1 MPSVACWK
9 GHFAHLHPVKGL
21 ESVQY
26 GFSLGGEVIVVDGA
40 DEVEGG
46 GRKNFLKERFAVVLR
61 GKGASQEKRGMA
73 FGDGAKVTANA
84 GAYGVVVEIEGF

>member
-46 GRKNFLKERFAVVLR
+46 GRKNFLKSASLSSLGAR
-61 GKGASQEKRGMA
+61 GHPKKKEVWLLGMA
-73 FGDGAKVTANA
+73 QRSQPMQGLMVQS
-84 GAYGVVVEIEGF
+84 